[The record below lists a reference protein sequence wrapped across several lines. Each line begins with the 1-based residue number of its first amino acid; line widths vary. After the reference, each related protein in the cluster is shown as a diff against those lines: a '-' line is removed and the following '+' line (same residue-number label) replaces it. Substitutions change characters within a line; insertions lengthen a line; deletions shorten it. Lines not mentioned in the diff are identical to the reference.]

1 MKVLVIFITYE
12 IQKKMI
18 THIRHSKSYFESLKK
33 KNEWE
38 SLDFALVYTKSSP
51 FLDQVKQTLSLKYIL
66 NSNQRQL
73 GKICEF
79 ITNKKDKLNYDWFI
93 KTRPDIEHL
102 QDIAFEEL
110 SNTCINSRVR
120 TYVGPDSI
128 PYGHSVGGKGIFKKY
143 RYKARYSEKLEV
155 LLPDDQFYIF
165 SKNIVDR
172 GIFKT
177 LKSNT
182 FGVKQDEKFHRSIW
196 EKRGASFKIIGIK
209 LRLYKK
215 GNNGFAE
222 SGHINMNMS
231 SENED

>member
-12 IQKKMI
+12 IQNSMI
-18 THIRHSKSYFESLKK
+18 RHIRHSKSYFESQKK
-33 KNEWE
+33 KNGWE
-38 SLDFALVYTKSSP
+38 SLDFALVYTKDSP
-51 FLDQVKQTLSLKYIL
+51 FLNKVRKTLSLKYL
-66 NSNQRQL
+66 LKSNQRQL

-79 ITNKKDKLNYDWFI
+79 ITKDKLNYDWFI

-102 QDIAFEEL
+102 QDIEFEEL

-120 TYVGPDSI
+120 TYVGPESVR
-128 PYGHSVGGKGIFKKY
+128 YGHSVGGKGFFKKY
-143 RYKARYSEKLEV
+143 RHKARYSEKLES

-172 GIFKT
+172 GIFKR

-182 FGVKQDEKFHRSIW
+182 SGVKQDEKFHRSIW

-215 GNNGFAE
+215 GNKAFAE
-222 SGHINMNMS
+222 SGHLIIDKLL
-231 SENED
+231 ENKD